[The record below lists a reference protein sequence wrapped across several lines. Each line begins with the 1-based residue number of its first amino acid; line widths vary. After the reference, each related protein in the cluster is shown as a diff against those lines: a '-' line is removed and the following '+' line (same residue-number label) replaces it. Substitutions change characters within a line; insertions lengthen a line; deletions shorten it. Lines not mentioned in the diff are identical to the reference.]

1 MTFRHFLC
9 AATFCFS
16 IAAICGGC
24 SSDVS
29 EGKKNL
35 FDEEHFVPAHW
46 PNNVQELA
54 IGFES
59 RMLIVLNSQTSTS
72 PELLGIARKELVD
85 LVAWAPEVTA
95 DSPLPESQW
104 IPIYELVEQLNR
116 SLKNEDDT
124 WSTNSCELIQELS
137 QHLQSAATHL
147 ESLHK
152 STDASLQ
159 SVAPQDEELR

>member
-9 AATFCFS
+9 AATFCFY
-16 IAAICGGC
+16 ITAICAGC

-59 RMLIVLNSQTSTS
+59 RIAIVLNTPTSTA
-72 PELLGIARKELVD
+72 PELLVTARKELLD
-85 LVAWAPEVTA
+85 LIAWAPEVTA
-95 DSPLPESQW
+95 DSPLSESQW

-116 SLKNEDDT
+116 SLKNEGDT
-124 WSTNSCELIQELS
+124 WSTNSFELIQELS
-137 QHLQSAATHL
+137 QHLQSAAAQL
-147 ESLHK
+147 ESTHK
-152 STDASLQ
+152 PADASLQ
-159 SVAPQDEELR
+159 LVTPQDEELR